1 MLPPNRGSIYITCI
15 HIHTIY
21 TRCGPFLVP
30 YDPIAHLN
38 LTLFVKNHRPVRVC
52 GTSENHTN
60 HFTLAH
66 YAFRVRVYPT
76 LSLEERFYATAT
88 LPSRCYLPMQFPRRI
103 KVIQN
108 AIAQQQPAHSKNRR
122 ECSKTRNPRVHTKTH
137 ITEATQMGAENFLL
151 SRMMV
156 V

>member
-1 MLPPNRGSIYITCI
+1 MCCRRTAALFILHVYIYI
-15 HIHTIY
+15 
-21 TRCGPFLVP
+21 P
-30 YDPIAHLN
+30 YYILAVDPSLRPHSPSQPYPIRK
-38 LTLFVKNHRPVRVC
+38 KNHRPVRVC

-108 AIAQQQPAHSKNRR
+108 AIAQQQPAHSKYRR